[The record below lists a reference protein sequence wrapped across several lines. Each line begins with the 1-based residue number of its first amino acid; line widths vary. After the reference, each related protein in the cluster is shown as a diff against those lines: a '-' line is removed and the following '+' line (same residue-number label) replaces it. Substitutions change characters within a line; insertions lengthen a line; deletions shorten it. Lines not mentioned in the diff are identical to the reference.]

1 MPRGEDPRVLNQIT
15 QFRLEQLPP
24 EQAQVVLVF
33 LLLVGIV
40 YCFVGY
46 AILRFVL
53 ALTGF
58 LIAGTAAAV
67 LGGWFSQGNLL
78 AMAASALFG
87 GACGAMALSFLYRA
101 GVFIVGCLG
110 ALLLAFSLLFEGD
123 ASFAPVLVV
132 VFGLVG
138 GILALFLERPVM
150 KLATAAIGGF
160 LTSVSGLFLLVNNGV
175 IDKALQ
181 ERLSPHATL
190 ALAGAWMAL
199 TIFGAAFQFSQG
211 KPAKKK
217 GKGK

>member
-1 MPRGEDPRVLNQIT
+1 M

-24 EQAQVVLVF
+24 DQAQVVLVF

-58 LIAGTAAAV
+58 LIAGAAAAV
-67 LGGWFSQGNLL
+67 LGGWFSHGNLL
-78 AMAASALFG
+78 AMAASILFG
-87 GACGAMALSFLYRA
+87 GACGAMALTFLYRA
-101 GVFIVGCLG
+101 GVFIVGFLG
-110 ALLLAFSLLFEGD
+110 ALLIAFSLLFEGD
-123 ASFAPVLVV
+123 AAIAPVLVV
-132 VFGLVG
+132 VLGFVG

-160 LTSVSGLFLLVNNGV
+160 LTCVSTLFLLVNHGML
-175 IDKALQ
+175 DKALQ

-190 ALAGAWMAL
+190 SLLGAWIGL

-211 KPAKKK
+211 KPIKKK

>member
-1 MPRGEDPRVLNQIT
+1 MQESGVNFDIEVVNRPVLQSRAPRGEDPRVLNQLM

-24 EQAQVVLVF
+24 DQAQVVLVF

-78 AMAASALFG
+78 AMAASILFG
-87 GACGAMALSFLYRA
+87 GACGAMALTFLYRA
-101 GVFIVGCLG
+101 GVFIVGFLG

-123 ASFAPVLVV
+123 AAIAPVGPADPEVGAPSQLA
-132 VFGLVG
+132 VF
-138 GILALFLERPVM
+138 AR
-150 KLATAAIGGF
+150 
-160 LTSVSGLFLLVNNGV
+160 
-175 IDKALQ
+175 
-181 ERLSPHATL
+181 H
-190 ALAGAWMAL
+190 
-199 TIFGAAFQFSQG
+199 
-211 KPAKKK
+211 
-217 GKGK
+217 